1 MNEDEVRS
9 HNTEAA
15 RVVLH
20 LQQYSQ
26 QEVQLEL
33 QQGCY
38 PGCFYYTDSC
48 FRSDCKK
55 NKE

>member
-1 MNEDEVRS
+1 MTDDEVRL
-9 HNTEAA
+9 HKTESD
-15 RVVLH
+15 RVALH
-20 LQQYSQ
+20 LQQCNQ
-26 QEVQLEL
+26 PEL

>member
-1 MNEDEVRS
+1 MTEDEVRL
-9 HNTEAA
+9 HNAEAA
-15 RVVLH
+15 KVALH
-20 LQQYSQ
+20 LQQYNQPEDQ
-26 QEVQLEL
+26 QEL

-38 PGCFYYTDSC
+38 PGCYYYTDSC